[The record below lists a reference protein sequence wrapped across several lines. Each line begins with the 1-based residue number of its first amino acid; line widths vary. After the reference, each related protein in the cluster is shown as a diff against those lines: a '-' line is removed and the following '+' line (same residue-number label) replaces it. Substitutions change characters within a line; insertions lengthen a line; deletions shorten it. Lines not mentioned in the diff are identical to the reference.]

1 MTNHDSSQA
10 GKPVSFFAPETKRAK
25 TRIEV
30 NCCAARTQREPET
43 NLGAGYPNH
52 PAQSATVPTAQPH
65 AVHPT
70 RLRLTKIERRR
81 LIAAARLKAYGT
93 PRNIAVLLGVSE
105 SSVRR
110 EMTRQDRLMSEHEE
124 QVEKLRRRIQIEL
137 GEVIRHAR

>member
-1 MTNHDSSQA
+1 MNNLAQ
-10 GKPVSFFAPETKRAK
+10 FKRLIA
-25 TRIEV
+25 
-30 NCCAARTQREPET
+30 NSAMDARESPF

-52 PAQSATVPTAQPH
+52 PAQSATNSSAQPQ

-81 LIAAARLKAYGT
+81 LIGAARTKAYGT

-110 EMTRQDRLMSEHEE
+110 EMNRQDRLMSEHEE

-137 GEVIRHAR
+137 GEVIRHARQ